1 MLVIELGRQRSPQA
15 LREALARTLRDPD
28 LELLYWRRDDAT
40 FVDQAG
46 RPATLP
52 EVGSGRTS
60 TILDN
65 SGTPVAPRARLRG
78 QRTTRAD
85 RSSRGG
91 GYAGHRERTA
101 ADRDSR
107 PAPGGAICVTV
118 RNTPGHA
125 GH

>member
-65 SGTPVAPRARLRG
+65 SGTPVGALVHDSGLDEQRELVEAAAAAATLAIENERLQTEIRAQL
-78 QRTTRAD
+78 QEV
-85 RSSRGG
+85 RS
-91 GYAGHRERTA
+91 A
-101 ADRDSR
+101 
-107 PAPGGAICVTV
+107 
-118 RNTPGHA
+118 
-125 GH
+125 